1 MDLVIYHP
9 VLRFRVVFH
18 CIFIG
23 YRFAVIREVGCFVVV
38 VLLGV
43 TVTALFSSASILAP
57 ADVIAVTVVVDDLML
72 AMVATMVN
80 YH

>member
-1 MDLVIYHP
+1 MGLVIYHP

-38 VLLGV
+38 VLSGV
-43 TVTALFSSASILAP
+43 TVTALFSSASMLAP
-57 ADVIAVTVVVDDLML
+57 AVVIAVTVVVDDLLL
-72 AMVATMVN
+72 AMVVTLVS

>member
-1 MDLVIYHP
+1 MGLVLYHL
-9 VLRFRVVFH
+9 VLRSRVVFH
-18 CIFIG
+18 CISIG
-23 YRFAVIREVGCFVVV
+23 YRFVVIREVGCFVVV
-38 VLLGV
+38 GLSGV

-57 ADVIAVTVVVDDLML
+57 ADVTVVADDLLL

>member
-38 VLLGV
+38 VLSGV
-43 TVTALFSSASILAP
+43 TVTA
-57 ADVIAVTVVVDDLML
+57 
-72 AMVATMVN
+72 
-80 YH
+80 